1 MLTRLLGIG
10 LDQSLDF
17 EESIKIKL
25 LNVVSFL
32 FLLISYVFILKHLFF
47 TGKYDVALSHFIV
60 SLAIPPI
67 YFLQYKH
74 RYKAAKTLFFVLL
87 HVIIF
92 IPSMFLLL
100 GRGVENFYIVVII
113 LVLILVEKPIWVYLL
128 LSLNAFLYIAPQLF
142 FQPYPKD
149 NYSFITSLVVI
160 FAVVLAVRFFILIQ
174 NQFKEQLKLQNKRL
188 EKLNLEK
195 SDLMKIVAHDLK
207 NPLTQIKG
215 LVSVLE
221 LSNNQL
227 NQEQKQLI
235 DKIKGVTDNQHKQI
249 TGFLDA
255 EYFETAFE
263 EVNLEKVEVRK
274 IVETVLDGLLA
285 QAIAK
290 GIRLSYIKNSK
301 KNLTINGRDIWLY
314 KIISNLVSN
323 AIKFSHS
330 GTEITIEVKSNND
343 DVLILVRDQG
353 LGINKGEVSLIFK
366 KNKKLSAMP
375 TANESSSGLG
385 LYIVKKYVDEL
396 RGQVWVESEEGRGS
410 TFFVRIPRF
419 PDVKMRIR

>member
-1 MLTRLLGIG
+1 MALRLWGIG

-25 LNVVSFL
+25 LNVVTFL
-32 FLLISYVFILKHLFF
+32 FIIISYIFIAKHLFF
-47 TGKYDVALSHFIV
+47 TGRYEVALVHFIV
-60 SLAIPPI
+60 SLTIPAI
-67 YFLQYKH
+67 YYLQHKH
-74 RYKAAKTLFFVLL
+74 KYAAAKALFFVLI
-87 HVIIF
+87 HIIIF

-100 GRGVENFYIVVII
+100 GKGVENFYIVVII
-113 LVLILVEKPIWVYLL
+113 LVLILIEKPIWVYSLL
-128 LSLNAFLYIAPQLF
+128 AFNAFLYIAPQLF
-142 FQPYPKD
+142 FHPYSNQ

-160 FAVVLAVRFFILIQ
+160 LAIILAVRFFILVQ
-174 NQFKEQLKLQNKRL
+174 SQFKERLKIQNKRL

-207 NPLTQIKG
+207 TPLIQIKG
-215 LVSVLE
+215 LVSILE

-235 DKIKGVTDNQHKQI
+235 NKIKGVTDSQHQQI

-255 EYFETAFE
+255 EYFENAFE
-263 EVNLEKVEVRK
+263 EIVLEKVVVKK

-290 GIRLSYIKNSK
+290 GIRLTYIKNAK
-301 KNLTINGRDIWLY
+301 RNLTVSGREVWLY

-330 GTEITIEVKSNND
+330 GTEITIEVTSTD
-343 DVLILVRDQG
+343 GEVLILVRDQG
-353 LGINKGEVSLIFK
+353 LGINKEEVGRIFE

-385 LYIVKKYVDEL
+385 LYIVKKYADEL
-396 RGQVWVESEEGRGS
+396 QGQVWVESEEGKGS
-410 TFFVRIPRF
+410 CFY
-419 PDVKMRIR
+419 VKLPLFSNVGI

>member
-1 MLTRLLGIG
+1 MPLGLFGIG

-32 FLLISYVFILKHLFF
+32 FVIISYIFIAKHLFF
-47 TGKYDVALSHFIV
+47 TGRYEVALVHFIV
-60 SLAIPPI
+60 SLTIPCI
-67 YFLQYKH
+67 YYLQYK
-74 RYKAAKTLFFVLL
+74 RKYATAKTLFFILI
-87 HVIIF
+87 HIIIF

-100 GRGVENFYIVVII
+100 GKGVENFYIIVII
-113 LVLILVEKPIWVYLL
+113 LVLILIEKPIWVYSLL
-128 LSLNAFLYIAPQLF
+128 TLNSFLYIAPQLF
-142 FQPYPKD
+142 FHPYSD
-149 NYSFITSLVVI
+149 QNYSFITSLVVI
-160 FAVVLAVRFFILIQ
+160 LAIILAVRFFILIQ
-174 NQFKEQLKLQNKRL
+174 NQFKERLKIQNKRL
-188 EKLNLEK
+188 AKLNLEK

-207 NPLTQIKG
+207 SPLTQIKG
-215 LVSVLE
+215 LVSILE
-221 LSNNQL
+221 LSKNQL

-235 DKIKGVTDNQHKQI
+235 DKIKGVTNNQHQQI

-263 EVNLEKVEVRK
+263 EIILEKVVVRK

-290 GIRLSYIKNSK
+290 GIRITYVKNTKRS
-301 KNLTINGRDIWLY
+301 LAISGREVWLY

-330 GTEITIEVKSNND
+330 GTEIKIEIKSTND
-343 DVLILVRDQG
+343 DVLILVKDQG
-353 LGINKGEVSLIFK
+353 LGINKDEVSLIFE
-366 KNKKLSAMP
+366 KNKKSSAMP
-375 TANESSSGLG
+375 TASESSSGLG

-396 RGQVWVESEEGRGS
+396 QGQVWVESEKGKGS
-410 TFFVRIPRF
+410 IFYVKLPRHF
-419 PDVKMRIR
+419 ETNLN